1 MLDLENATESQK
13 EAITT
18 TEGPVLII
26 AGPGTGKTFTLV
38 ERTIYLIAEKGVKPE
53 NIIIA
58 TFTEKAAKEIITRI
72 TNELDRL
79 DLYVNIN
86 EMYIGTFHSICLRIL
101 KENIEYTNL
110 KKNYRMIDEFE
121 QEYLIYQN
129 MNKFEKIENFN
140 LLHQTQISGWRL
152 SQYLADYINN
162 VSEELVDINYLLK
175 DDNPEIRAIGE
186 IVNLYNEIL
195 LKFNYIDFTHI
206 QTETYELFMRN
217 PEVLKKLNE
226 KIKYVMIDE
235 YQDTN
240 YVQEQ
245 LTFMLA
251 GKEQNICVVGDDDQG
266 LYRFRGATIRNIIEF
281 PEKFEKNICKKV
293 KLEVNYRS
301 EQNIIEF
308 YNKWMKTTHGEKFD
322 FDWDKFR
329 FDKKIITGRTD
340 ITDLPTVMKVSSK
353 NDEEEWKREILKFI
367 KYLKDKKIISNYNQI
382 AMLFNSVRGDKVIDL
397 ANYLEENGINV
408 YSPRSNMF
416 FERKEIKCL
425 IGVLL
430 LIFPQ
435 YLIKLRN
442 RSFRL
447 KNEGL
452 FKYYEGC
459 IKTVEEYLHKNE
471 QLKLF
476 IRNSGISHM
485 NLFSNTDYAFTGLI
499 YKLFEFEPFSELLN
513 IDLNNGL
520 VDQRPIRN
528 ISIFTQMIARFDYLQ
543 HIDVFTPKRIIK
555 DVETFFNTYLRFLI
569 DGGMGEYEDE
579 TEYAPSGC
587 ITFSTIHQSKGME
600 FPIVILDS
608 LGNVPRDRN
617 NARLNEIEE
626 KYYHRKSFEPK
637 EYIKYF
643 DFWRLYYTAF
653 SRAQNLLILTCNEKD
668 EGRKQPSEYFKQIY
682 EELPEYTNE
691 NIKLENIKISDIKP
705 INIKNTY
712 SFTSHISVYENC
724 ALQYKFLK
732 ELGFSPVRVGATI
745 FGQLIHQTIEDIHK
759 TAIKKEYEKINRD
772 NIKIWFDTN
781 YEAISKSQHSYLGKP
796 QLDVALEQVIRYA
809 EKQSENWKKVQDAE
823 VEIGL
828 VKPNYILNGVV
839 DLIEG
844 NEKTVEIVDFKS
856 EKKTDIF
863 SEPEKVEK
871 FKRQLQIYAYLIEKK
886 TGKKVSKM
894 HLYYTGEK
902 NGIPTI
908 SFENRESDIEET
920 IRKVE
925 KVVNKI
931 ENKDFKQ
938 KSKSQ
943 TICDNCDLRF
953 FCKK

>member
-1 MLDLENATESQK
+1 MIDLSNATANQK
-13 EAITT
+13 SAIQT
-18 TEGPVLII
+18 TEGPLLII
-26 AGPGTGKTFTLV
+26 AGPGTGKTYTLV
-38 ERTIYLIAEKGVKPE
+38 QRTIYLIAEKGIKPE
-53 NIIIA
+53 NIMIA

-72 TNELDRL
+72 TNELDKL
-79 DLYVNIN
+79 DMYVNIN

-101 KENIEYTNL
+101 KENIDYSNL

-129 MNKFEKIENFN
+129 LSKFQKIEDFN
-140 LLHQTQISGWRL
+140 LLFQNQISGWRL
-152 SQYLADYINN
+152 SQYIADYINN
-162 VSEELVDINYLLK
+162 INEELADIEQIVL
-175 DDNPEIRAIGE
+175 DENPEIVAIGK
-186 IVNLYNEIL
+186 IIQLYNEIL
-195 LKFNYIDFTHI
+195 QRSNYIDFTHI
-206 QTETYELFMRN
+206 QTETYNLLIDN
-217 PEVLKKLNE
+217 PEVLKKIND

-240 YVQEQ
+240 YVQER
-245 LTFMLA
+245 LTFLLA
-251 GKEQNICVVGDDDQG
+251 GSEQNICVVGDDDQG

-281 PEKFEKNICKKV
+281 PDKFEKDKCKKI
-293 KLEVNYRS
+293 KLETNYRS
-301 EQNIIEF
+301 EKGIIDF
-308 YNKWMKTTHGEKFD
+308 YNKWMGTTEGSSFK
-322 FDWDKFR
+322 FDWDKYR
-329 FDKKIITGRTD
+329 FDKKIEPGRTD
-340 ITDLPTVMKVSSK
+340 ITKVPTVMKIASHD
-353 NDEEEWKREILKFI
+353 DEDEWHKEILKFI
-367 KYLKDKKIISNYNQI
+367 KHLKENGIIDNYNQI
-382 AMLFNSVRGDKVIDL
+382 AMLFNSVRGEKVIEL

-416 FERKEIKCL
+416 FKREEIKYL
-425 IGVLL
+425 IGALL
-430 LIFPQ
+430 LVFPQ

-442 RSFRL
+442 RDFRL

-452 FKYYEGC
+452 FLYYEDC
-459 IKTVEEYLHKNE
+459 IKTVEKYVLENE
-471 QLKLF
+471 QLKIF
-476 IRNSGISHM
+476 IRNTGMSHM
-485 NLFSNTDYAFTGLI
+485 NLFSNTDYAFTGLL
-499 YKLFEFEPFSELLN
+499 YKLFEFDPFREYLE

-520 VDQRPIRN
+520 IDQRPIRN
-528 ISIFTQMIARFDYLQ
+528 ISILTQMIARFDYLQ
-543 HIDVFTPKRIIK
+543 HIDVFTPKRVMK

-587 ITFSTIHQSKGME
+587 ITFSTIHQAKGME
-600 FPIVILDS
+600 YPIVIVDS

-617 NARLNEIEE
+617 NIRLNEIEE

-637 EYIKYF
+637 EYIKYY

-653 SRAQNLLILTCNEKD
+653 SRAQNILVLTCNEKS
-668 EGRKQPSEYFKQIY
+668 GAGKQPSEYFKTTY
-682 EELPEYTNE
+682 EELPYYTDE
-691 NIKLENIKISDIKP
+691 SIELEKIKISEVKEV
-705 INIKNTY
+705 NIKNTY

-759 TAIKKEYEKINRD
+759 AAIKKEYDTINRD

-781 YEAISKSQHSYLGKP
+781 YESISKSQHSYLGKP

-809 EKQSENWKKVQDAE
+809 EKQSDNWKKVQDAE

-828 VKPNYILNGVV
+828 VKQNYILNGVV

-844 NEKTVEIVDFKS
+844 SGQTVEIVDFKS
-856 EKKTDIF
+856 EKKPDIF
-863 SEPEKVEK
+863 SDPEKFEK
-871 FKRQLQIYAYLIEKK
+871 YKRQLQIYAYLIEKK

-902 NGIPTI
+902 SGIPTI
-908 SFENRESDIEET
+908 TFENKKDDINET
-920 IRKVE
+920 IIEFDKI
-925 KVVNKI
+925 VNKI
-931 ENKDFKQ
+931 ECKEYKQ